1 MMPIIAY
8 NPHNS
13 EVGAVNFVSCPPQ
26 SRLSEIGAG
35 LVLVVD
41 RCSSRTGKRGVERSG
56 PQARGLWVSSNYF
69 QEGTSWNPGYRREWA
84 LPSSEWRLGHPFS
97 LVIVPDRSIC
107 MVEAIG
113 RRVPESLRMARSQA
127 FSTGQR
133 RVRAPL

>member
-13 EVGAVNFVSCPPQ
+13 EVGAVNVVSCPPQ

-35 LVLVVD
+35 LVLAVD
-41 RCSSRTGKRGVERSG
+41 RCSNGTGERGVERFG
-56 PQARGLWVSSNYF
+56 PQARGLWVFF
-69 QEGTSWNPGYRREWA
+69 QLLPGGNLVEPGGIAASGHYRR
-84 LPSSEWRLGHPFS
+84 EWRLGHPFS

-107 MVEAIG
+107 MAEAIG

-127 FSTGQR
+127 FSTGQS